1 MQLLTMNTL
10 KERADL
16 GWTSLLCLLCDQAS
30 ADEAALLHQS
40 EHHLD
45 RRKVESATVTSE
57 TNATFQ
63 RVVCSK
69 YNLRP
74 IENGIVSIG
83 FITLDRHLAFY
94 GLSPLAPS
102 LVGHHDDVTMR
113 LHQM

>member
-1 MQLLTMNTL
+1 MNTL
-10 KERADL
+10 RECADL

-45 RRKVESATVTSE
+45 QRKVRGASATSAQ
-57 TNATFQ
+57 NATSR

-83 FITLDRHLAFY
+83 
-94 GLSPLAPS
+94 LSP
-102 LVGHHDDVTMR
+102 
-113 LHQM
+113 